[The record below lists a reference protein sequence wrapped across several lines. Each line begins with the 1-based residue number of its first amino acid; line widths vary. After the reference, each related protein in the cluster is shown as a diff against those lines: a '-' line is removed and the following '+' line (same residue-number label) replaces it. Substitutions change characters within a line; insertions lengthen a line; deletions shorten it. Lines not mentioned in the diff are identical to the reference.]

1 MKKIIL
7 KRRDPN
13 NPQIK
18 AYSRAVENGYK
29 TQHVLPSKNGW
40 VVKKAGASK
49 ASKVFEKQD
58 SAIKF
63 GTKIA
68 KNNKTELIV
77 HGKDGRIRERN
88 SYGND
93 PHPPRG

>member
-1 MKKIIL
+1 MRKIIL

-18 AYSRAVENGYK
+18 AYSQAVENGYK
-29 TQHVLPSKNGW
+29 IQHVLPSKDGW
-40 VVKKAGASK
+40 IVKTAGDSK
-49 ASKVFEKQD
+49 ASGVFEKQN

-68 KNNKTELIV
+68 KNKKTELVV
-77 HGKDGRIRERN
+77 HGRDGRIRERN
-88 SYGND
+88 SYGTD
-93 PHPPRG
+93 PHPPKG